1 MVKHLKIEKNEIM
14 FVTHVTT
21 HPSLT
26 VGEQKTTIKPNKT
39 NIQNHQLHINTKNS
53 TGTVTKDSV
62 PCEER

>member
-1 MVKHLKIEKNEIM
+1 M